1 MQGSGPGTAETRAAV
16 GAFLRYNSIL
26 EVPLNRT
33 FVRAITLTT
42 IVALAACQGS
52 GMGGGAIPA
61 GPGGPPAQGA
71 QAPSSMPA
79 DQSDLSDGS
88 DQSAGAAATP
98 SGLVG
103 STASD
108 GVIPITSANAVNRGL
123 RSGAPT
129 RGEDVLRAGASRF
142 AGERPQPARRASR
155 LWTVRLAKRVQDLG
169 RKGSLVA
176 IVDAYGYPQASS
188 DLASYRS
195 YYGLPPCTTG
205 NQCLKV
211 RNQVGGMKL
220 PKADQGWDSE
230 QALDLDMVSAMC
242 PKCKILLVEANSNYT
257 SDLYAIGGRG
267 RETRCRRD

>member
-1 MQGSGPGTAETRAAV
+1 MECGFSGAPDLANLQAQSSRPVQRPGGILGWIGAGWYGMQGSGPGTAETRAAV

-79 DQSDLSDGS
+79 GQSDLSDGS

-108 GVIPITSANAVNRGL
+108 GVIPITSANAVNRVC
-123 RSGAPT
+123 A
-129 RGEDVLRAGASRF
+129 
-142 AGERPQPARRASR
+142 PARQPGEK
-155 LWTVRLAKRVQDLG
+155 T
-169 RKGSLVA
+169 
-176 IVDAYGYPQASS
+176 
-188 DLASYRS
+188 
-195 YYGLPPCTTG
+195 CF
-205 NQCLKV
+205 
-211 RNQVGGMKL
+211 
-220 PKADQGWDSE
+220 
-230 QALDLDMVSAMC
+230 AL
-242 PKCKILLVEANSNYT
+242 E
-257 SDLYAIGGRG
+257 
-267 RETRCRRD
+267 RRDLR